1 MLSVFCF
8 CLVFKSIWNFFIG
21 HLKQILNYNKCLM
34 RMCYTN
40 HFYALTNTIILARF
54 CPVVVGPTADW
65 HLLQWISKMGPNFCV
80 FKSVFSLIV
89 FICIFYYHYSH
100 TYILPDWFLP
110 FCYGKLDFC
119 LNLVF
124 SNSNQATSSLQ
135 LARRK
140 AAVNAVH
147 DFI

>member
-1 MLSVFCF
+1 
-8 CLVFKSIWNFFIG
+8 
-21 HLKQILNYNKCLM
+21 M

-65 HLLQWISKMGPNFCV
+65 RLLQWISKMGPNFCV

-110 FCYGKLDFC
+110 FCFVTASLNSVSTWSFQTVTKQQVLYSLHEEKQLLMPSMILFNIFGMKTSVPPCCKCIYG
-119 LNLVF
+119 N
-124 SNSNQATSSLQ
+124 
-135 LARRK
+135 
-140 AAVNAVH
+140 
-147 DFI
+147 